1 MPKLKQFVIDGHNL
15 IPKIHGVNLTDQED
29 ENQLI
34 EILNE
39 FCRLGRAQ
47 VEVFF
52 DGAPNSTANRKKMG
66 LVHAHFIRKG
76 LSADDAI
83 IEYVKK
89 HLKPDFLLTVV
100 SSDHRV
106 QGAVKNYGAAVLSSE
121 SFAVEIQKVFTSPKA
136 AQEQKEKPLSANELA
151 MWLNEFESK
160 QNGQNNS

>member
-1 MPKLKQFVIDGHNL
+1 MPKLKRYVIDGHNL
-15 IPKIHGVNLTDQED
+15 IPKIHGVNLTDLED

-39 FCRLGRAQ
+39 FCRLCRAQ
-47 VEVFF
+47 VDVFF
-52 DGAPNSTANRKKMG
+52 DGAPNSTTDRKKAG

-83 IEYVKK
+83 IEYAKN
-89 HLKPDFLLTVV
+89 HAKPDYPLTVV

-106 QGAVKNYGAAVLSSE
+106 QGAIKNLGAAVVSSE
-121 SFAVEIQKVFTSPKA
+121 SFAIETQRVFSSPKA
-136 AQEQKEKPLSANELA
+136 VQEQKEKQLTPGELA

-160 QNGQNNS
+160 QKGQDNS